1 MQQQTIFDVIKKR
14 DFQTLY
20 QHKKEI
26 LTQNQYGYTPL
37 IYAIVKKV
45 DIGMIKA
52 LLSMQP
58 DLEQTDK
65 MGDTAL
71 KKAIKFQNADCVQLL
86 LENGAN
92 IAYENIKDSP
102 WYLASQISTEIAD
115 LLLQTKC
122 AIRLTLQE
130 TEQEILDDLLYE
142 EDMVLLCDKIK
153 HLQSTEILYAF
164 MCGFNY
170 DDDTEPLWQVLQNPY
185 CTETVVVALLDM
197 FSDGDVREILQK
209 VDMKIAVYI
218 QKQYSNLW

>member
-71 KKAIKFQNADCVQLL
+71 KKAIKFQNYFWRM
-86 LENGAN
+86 G
-92 IAYENIKDSP
+92 
-102 WYLASQISTEIAD
+102 QILHICFC
-115 LLLQTKC
+115 K
-122 AIRLTLQE
+122 
-130 TEQEILDDLLYE
+130 
-142 EDMVLLCDKIK
+142 
-153 HLQSTEILYAF
+153 
-164 MCGFNY
+164 
-170 DDDTEPLWQVLQNPY
+170 QNVPF
-185 CTETVVVALLDM
+185 V
-197 FSDGDVREILQK
+197 
-209 VDMKIAVYI
+209 
-218 QKQYSNLW
+218 

>member
-92 IAYENIKDSP
+92 IAY
-102 WYLASQISTEIAD
+102 